1 MRRFN
6 EDEPINAKDYVTD
19 PDICYTW
26 ANHFVVLRD
35 MSITGKFRNL
45 ILAIN
50 LLAERGWETV
60 SIGGDSNQ
68 YMFALVRNSHAKRK
82 QMTEDSDDS
91 PF

>member
-1 MRRFN
+1 MGRFN
-6 EDEPINAKDYVTD
+6 EDEPINARDYVAD
-19 PDICYTW
+19 PDSCYAW
-26 ANHFVVLRD
+26 SNYFVVLRD

-68 YMFALVRNSHAKRK
+68 YMFALVRNTHAKRK
-82 QMTEDSDDS
+82 QMAENSDDL